1 MDVKRTFFDGLEL
14 FGGAV
19 RAVPPDAWDRPTP
32 CAEWNARQLV
42 GHLVSVLELA
52 GATIRGD
59 ENPPG
64 STAPAE
70 LGADPAAEWPR
81 AAARTRAEVERAD
94 LDEVRTTMFGE
105 VPLRQ
110 ALGFPAVDLYLHTW
124 DLGRAH
130 GRRVA
135 LPDHVLTWAEQFLR
149 QIPEEALRSPN
160 AFGPE
165 QPAPE
170 GADATER
177 LMAFLG
183 RTP

>member
-1 MDVKRTFFDGLEL
+1 MDMKRTFFDGLDL
-14 FGGAV
+14 FSDAV
-19 RAVPPDAWDRPTP
+19 RAVPPDAWNNPTP
-32 CAEWNARQLV
+32 CADWDARRLV

-52 GATIRGD
+52 HATVRGD
-59 ENPPG
+59 EAPPG
-64 STAPAE
+64 STAPSE

-81 AAARTRAEVERAD
+81 TAARTRAEVERAD
-94 LDEVRTTMFGE
+94 LDAVRTTMFGE

-110 ALGFPAVDLYLHTW
+110 ALGFPTVDLYLHTW

-135 LPDHVLTWAEQFLR
+135 LPEHVLTWAEQFLR
-149 QIPEEALRSPN
+149 QVPAETLRSPGT
-160 AFGPE
+160 FGPE

-170 GADATER
+170 GAEATER